1 MITSENIISCEH
13 LDMLYNPKFIC
24 KRHDFTNW
32 FCPYADIE
40 QERFIYTCLQCGK
53 VKNRNI
59 AYKGRDSKGRIII
72 NTITN
77 KRILEDFEK

>member
-1 MITSENIISCEH
+1 MSFLTSCSKCT
-13 LDMLYNPKFIC
+13 
-24 KRHDFTNW
+24 RHEFTNW
-32 FCPYADIE
+32 FCPYVDIE
-40 QERFIYTCLQCGK
+40 QERFIDTCIKCGK
-53 VKNRNI
+53 VKKRNI